1 MNKILWISTF
11 CFTSILFSNVTLY
24 WDLGLGITKFETH
37 NHQEDLLKLSTF
49 NRIEGLKK
57 YYNQNFEDAIY
68 YFQQLNNNQLN
79 YVLYEYANA
88 YYELNKPQEAALLLS
103 NYNNNSL
110 DDNLIYLKS
119 KIFTEIQ
126 DYRLALENLQYLK
139 NHFPESSY
147 RKILIFDIE
156 KINLLA
162 Q

>member
-1 MNKILWISTF
+1 M
-11 CFTSILFSNVTLY
+11 
-24 WDLGLGITKFETH
+24 
-37 NHQEDLLKLSTF
+37 
-49 NRIEGLKK
+49 
-57 YYNQNFEDAIY
+57 
-68 YFQQLNNNQLN
+68 
-79 YVLYEYANA
+79 LYEYANA
-88 YYELNKPQEAALLLS
+88 YYELNKHQEAALLLS

-147 RKILIFDIE
+147 KKIITFDIE